1 MRTKSFIKTLLVMAF
16 ISLPSCKKDLKEI
29 IADTKQAT
37 FTVYTFDEYGSP
49 SGSGSGFFIDEKGTA
64 ITNFHVLDGST
75 KAVVKTEDGI
85 EYEIDQVIASDEK
98 WDIAKFTIKNDYNK
112 NFPFLTFA
120 NKVVD
125 QGDKVYNIS
134 APLGL
139 EHTVSEGIVSSLRS
153 DSHGKVIQI
162 TAPISPGSS
171 GSAILDEKGEVIA
184 VATFQ
189 KQGGQNLNFGVAID
203 NDRLTLLSQNDFIKK
218 YPDFNK
224 KDNFIILNIP
234 DEGDGDVTLHALEF
248 KSDATVA
255 YLSYTNLDMAFEN
268 LVIWC
273 ELNMGDE
280 SFTIF
285 DKERNKKYHVVSST
299 IGVDKANGTDVALA
313 SNYRFKVYFPAI
325 KDELNNIDVTTGP
338 TTRDWHFRNINL
350 RQYRK
355 KIAYDSEKYIKEYAY
370 STMHKGDLAEAVAI
384 FNTILEENPEDV
396 QALNAMG
403 IISYVID
410 NNMDALHYFNKAIE
424 THPNNTLGLH
434 NRSYLYKYQK
444 EYKKALDDI
453 SKVISIDSAQP
464 DNYYFRAMIYVELEK
479 YEEAIKDFSKA
490 LDSVDFKEESLM
502 YFYRALCYAQVGKI
516 EEARDDVQTAY
527 NYNSDSELE
536 KTLQDLWT
544 KLHQ

>member
-1 MRTKSFIKTLLVMAF
+1 MKTKLFNILFVMTLVSFT
-16 ISLPSCKKDLKEI
+16 SCKKDLKEI

-49 SGSGSGFFIDEKGTA
+49 SGSGSGFFIDKDGTA
-64 ITNFHVLDGST
+64 ISNFHVLDGST
-75 KAVVKTEDGI
+75 KAVIKTEDGI
-85 EYEIDQVIASDEK
+85 EYEIDQVLASDEK
-98 WDIAKFTIKNDYNK
+98 WDIAKFTVKNIANK
-112 NFPFLTFA
+112 EFPFLTFA
-120 NKVVD
+120 NKVVE

-139 EHTVSEGIVSSLRS
+139 EHSVSEGIVSSLRS

-171 GSAILDEKGEVIA
+171 GSAIVDERGEVIA

-189 KQGGQNLNFGVAID
+189 KQGGQNLNFGVSID
-203 NDRLTLLSQNDFIKK
+203 SDRLTLLSQNDFIKK
-218 YPDFNK
+218 HPDFNK

-248 KSDATVA
+248 KSDATIA
-255 YLSYTNLDMAFEN
+255 YLSYTNLDMAYES

-285 DKERNKKYHVVSST
+285 DKDRNKKYHVVSST
-299 IGVDKANGTDVALA
+299 IGVDKENGTDVALA
-313 SNYRFKVYFPAI
+313 YNYRFKVYFPAI
-325 KDELNNIDVTTGP
+325 KEQLNNIDIMTGP

-350 RQYRK
+350 NQYRE

-370 STMHKGDLAEAVAI
+370 STMHKGDLAEAASV
-384 FNTILEENPEDV
+384 FNSILEENPEDV

-410 NNMDALHYFNKAIE
+410 SNMDALHYFTKAIE

-444 EYKKALDDI
+444 EYKKAIEDI

-479 YEEAIKDFSKA
+479 FEEAITDFTKA
-490 LDSVDFKEESLM
+490 LDSEDFKEESLM
-502 YFYRALCYAQVGKI
+502 YFYRALCYAQLGKTQKAI
-516 EEARDDVQTAY
+516 NDVQTAY
-527 NYNSDSELE
+527 NYNSDPEME
-536 KTLQDLWT
+536 QTLQELWA

>member
-1 MRTKSFIKTLLVMAF
+1 MKSILTALLVMLVLVF
-16 ISLPSCKKDLKEI
+16 FTSCKKDLKGI
-29 IADTKQAT
+29 IAETKEAT
-37 FTVYTFDEYGSP
+37 FTVYTYDEYGSP
-49 SGSGSGFFIDEKGTA
+49 SGSGSGFFIDAKGTA
-64 ITNFHVLDGST
+64 ITNFHVLDGSA
-75 KAVVKTEDGI
+75 KAVIKTEDGE

-98 WDIAKFTIKNDYNK
+98 WDIAKFTIKNKINK
-112 NFPFLTFA
+112 AFSYLKFA
-120 NKVVD
+120 DKVVE

-171 GSAILDEKGEVIA
+171 GSAILNEQGKVMA

-189 KQGGQNLNFGVAID
+189 KKGGQNLNFGVSID
-203 NDRLTLLSQNDFIKK
+203 TDRLALLDKNDFIKK
-218 YPDFNK
+218 YPHFNK

-234 DEGDGDVTLHALEF
+234 NEGDGDVTLHALEF
-248 KSDATVA
+248 KPDATVA
-255 YLSYTNLDMAFEN
+255 YLSYTNLDMAYES

-280 SFTIF
+280 SFTIV
-285 DKERNKKYHVVSST
+285 DKDRNKKYHVVSST

-325 KDELNNIDVTTGP
+325 KDELNNIYIATG
-338 TTRDWHFRNINL
+338 TSTRDWKFPNINL
-350 RQYRK
+350 NQYRD

-370 STMHKGDLAEAVAI
+370 STMHKGGLEEAVSI
-384 FNTILEENPEDV
+384 FGSILEENPEDV

-410 NNMDALHYFNKAIE
+410 NNMDALYYFTKAIE

-453 SKVISIDSAQP
+453 VKVINIDPIQP

-479 YEEAIKDFSKA
+479 FEEAIKDFSKA
-490 LDSVDFKEESLM
+490 LESDDFKEESLM
-502 YFYRALCYAQVGKI
+502 YFYRALCYIQVGKKK
-516 EEARDDVQTAY
+516 EAIADVQMAY

-536 KTLQDLWT
+536 KTLQEIWVT
-544 KLHQ
+544 LHQ

>member
-1 MRTKSFIKTLLVMAF
+1 MKTKLFNILFVMTLVSFT
-16 ISLPSCKKDLKEI
+16 SCKKDLKEI

-49 SGSGSGFFIDEKGTA
+49 SGSGSGFFIDKDGTA
-64 ITNFHVLDGST
+64 ISNFHVLDGST
-75 KAVVKTEDGI
+75 KAVIKTEDGI
-85 EYEIDQVIASDEK
+85 EYEIDQVLASDEK
-98 WDIAKFTIKNDYNK
+98 WDIAKFTVKNIANK
-112 NFPFLTFA
+112 EFPFLTFA
-120 NKVVD
+120 NKVVE

-139 EHTVSEGIVSSLRS
+139 EHSVSEGIVSSLRS

-171 GSAILDEKGEVIA
+171 GSAILDERGEVIA

-189 KQGGQNLNFGVAID
+189 KQGGQNLNFGVSID
-203 NDRLTLLSQNDFIKK
+203 SDRLTLLSQNDFIKK
-218 YPDFNK
+218 HPDFNK

-248 KSDATVA
+248 KSDATIA
-255 YLSYTNLDMAFEN
+255 YLSYTNLDMAYES

-285 DKERNKKYHVVSST
+285 DKDRNKKYHVVSST
-299 IGVDKANGTDVALA
+299 IGVDKENGTDVALA

-325 KDELNNIDVTTGP
+325 KEQLNNIDIMTGP

-350 RQYRK
+350 NQYRE

-370 STMHKGDLAEAVAI
+370 STMHKGDLAEAASV
-384 FNTILEENPEDV
+384 FNSILEENPEDV

-410 NNMDALHYFNKAIE
+410 NNMDALHYFTKAIE

-444 EYKKALDDI
+444 EYKKAIEDI

-479 YEEAIKDFSKA
+479 FEEAITDFTKA
-490 LDSVDFKEESLM
+490 LDSEDFKEESLM
-502 YFYRALCYAQVGKI
+502 YFYRALCYAQLGKTQKAI
-516 EEARDDVQTAY
+516 NDVQTAY
-527 NYNSDSELE
+527 NYNSDPEME
-536 KTLQDLWT
+536 QTLQELWA

>member
-1 MRTKSFIKTLLVMAF
+1 MKTKSLFM
-16 ISLPSCKKDLKEI
+16 SLAMVIIIPLTSCKKDLKDI
-29 IADTKQAT
+29 IAETKQAT
-37 FTVYTFDEYGSP
+37 FTVYTYDEYGSP
-49 SGSGSGFFIDEKGTA
+49 SGSGSGFFIDENGTA

-75 KAVVKTEDGI
+75 KAVIKTEDGV
-85 EYEIDQVIASDEK
+85 EYEIDQVVASDEK
-98 WDIAKFTIKNDYNK
+98 WDIAKFTIKNKTRKDFQY
-112 NFPFLTFA
+112 LTFTD
-120 NKVVD
+120 KVVE

-171 GSAILDEKGEVIA
+171 GSAILDEQGKVMA

-189 KQGGQNLNFGVAID
+189 KRGGQNLNFGVSID
-203 NDRLTLLSQNDFIKK
+203 TDRLVMLTQNDFLKK
-218 YPDFNK
+218 YPNFNK

-248 KSDATVA
+248 KPDATIA
-255 YLSYTNLDMAFEN
+255 YLSYTNLDMAYES

-273 ELNMGDE
+273 ELNAGDE
-280 SFTIF
+280 SFTIK
-285 DKERNKKYHVVSST
+285 DKDRNKKYHVVSST
-299 IGVDKANGTDVALA
+299 IGVDKASGTDVALA

-325 KDELNNIDVTTGP
+325 KDELNNIDIATGT
-338 TTRDWHFRNINL
+338 TTRDWKFPNISLN
-350 RQYRK
+350 QYRE

-370 STMHKGDLAEAVAI
+370 STMHKGDLEEAVSI
-384 FNTILEENPEDV
+384 FSSILEETPEDV

-410 NNMDALHYFNKAIE
+410 NNMDALHYFSKAIE

-434 NRSYLYKYQK
+434 NRSYLYKHQK
-444 EYKKALDDI
+444 EYAKALDDI
-453 SKVISIDSAQP
+453 SKVISIDAAQP
-464 DNYYFRAMIYVELEK
+464 DNYYFRAMIYVEQEK

-490 LDSVDFKEESLM
+490 LDSVDFKEESLI

-516 EEARDDVQTAY
+516 QKAKDDVQAAY
-527 NYNSDSELE
+527 NYTNDSEME
-536 KTLQDLWT
+536 TMLQDLWV